1 MRERTDRPA
10 GRRRRIGGDI
20 VSYGLIAGAVVL
32 GWQIAV
38 QPLLQRAPVEM
49 AIRLAPGSPLVLRR
63 AAEFELAAGRTSNA
77 AALGRDAL
85 VRSPF
90 DVRSLR
96 VVGLTEAQAGREDAA
111 DEILTLA
118 GNWSLRD
125 DPAHA
130 WLVERRLRR
139 GDYAS
144 AFAHA
149 DTLVRRREDIQPQ
162 VFRLFTTAGTKDP
175 QRSLPVIA
183 NLLAARPPWRV
194 AYLGSLDQ
202 TPEQMQLAANLAI
215 LLETG
220 RAPLDNQELQRLYWT
235 LVGNRHLQA
244 LSTVR
249 RRIGRPPP
257 EVGVTNG
264 GFADTAAPE
273 PFQWRLFQKAGIV
286 AEIVPD
292 DLRPSNPALRI
303 DYDGYASGIVA
314 EQLTSLAPGNYRFAA
329 ETRTESGDPTGRL
342 EWTLTCV
349 TGPAAASMSAGAKAA
364 SNVWTTVSERFR
376 VPGDCTAQWL
386 RLETR
391 AADRRSPTVVW
402 LDQIAISPVD

>member
-1 MRERTDRPA
+1 MRERTDRST
-10 GRRRRIGGDI
+10 GRRWGVGRDI

-32 GWQIAV
+32 GWQVAL
-38 QPLLQRAPVEM
+38 QPLVQRAPVEV
-49 AIRLAPGSPLVLRR
+49 AVRLAPGSPLVLRR
-63 AAEFELAAGRTSNA
+63 AAESELAAGRPGNA
-77 AALGRDAL
+77 AILGRDAL

-96 VVGLTEAQAGREDAA
+96 VVGLTEAQAGRTDAA

-130 WLVERRLRR
+130 WLVESRLRR

-149 DTLVRRREDIQPQ
+149 DTLVRRRQDIQPQ
-162 VFRLFTTAGTKDP
+162 VFGLFTAAGTKDP

-183 NLLAARPPWRV
+183 NLLAAKPPWRI
-194 AYLGSLDQ
+194 AYLSSLDQ
-202 TPEQMQLAANLAI
+202 TPEQLQLAANLAI
-215 LLETG
+215 LLESG

-235 LVGNRHLQA
+235 LVGARQLQA

-249 RRIGRPPP
+249 QRIGRPRAD
-257 EVGVTNG
+257 VGVTNG
-264 GFADTAAPE
+264 GFADKAAPE

-286 AEIVPD
+286 AEIVAD
-292 DLRPSNPALRI
+292 DARPSDPALRV
-303 DYDGYASGIVA
+303 DYDGYASGVVA
-314 EQLTSLAPGNYRFAA
+314 EQMTALAPGNYRFAA
-329 ETRTESGDPTGRL
+329 EIKTESGNPTGRL

-349 TGPAAASMSAGAKAA
+349 TGPAIASISAGAKAA
-364 SNVWTTVSERFR
+364 PNAWTTASGEFR
-376 VPGDCTAQWL
+376 VPDGCSAQWL

-391 AADRRSPTVVW
+391 AADRRSPVVVW
-402 LDQIAISPVD
+402 LDRIVISPVG